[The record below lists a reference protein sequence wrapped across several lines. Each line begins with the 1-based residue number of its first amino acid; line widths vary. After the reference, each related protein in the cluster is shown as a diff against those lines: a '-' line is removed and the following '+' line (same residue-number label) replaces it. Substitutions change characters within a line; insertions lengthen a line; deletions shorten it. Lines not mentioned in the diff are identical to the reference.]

1 MYFPWDVSMLVTSR
15 ALSRGIRLLHSESI
29 TFTTINFIGGLKV
42 LLDFVTLAHL
52 HTSRAQTP
60 MQSNLL
66 EAPQGLEYDIERE
79 WYYGNKDKE
88 RLGPFSFKEMKE
100 FWKEQEINETTRCW
114 AQGLDGWKP
123 LRDVAQLKWCLFAT
137 GNALMN
143 ETELAALVLSKKHIT
158 IYGNISYIIL
168 IIYSYRYFS

>member
-1 MYFPWDVSMLVTSR
+1 M
-15 ALSRGIRLLHSESI
+15 
-29 TFTTINFIGGLKV
+29 
-42 LLDFVTLAHL
+42 LLDLVTLAHL

-66 EAPQGLEYDIERE
+66 EAPAGLEYDIEKE

-88 RLGPFSFKEMKE
+88 RFGPFSFKEMKE
-100 FWKEQEINETTRCW
+100 FWKEQDINETTRCW

-123 LRDVAQLKWCLFAT
+123 LRDIAQLKWCLLAT

-143 ETELAALVLSKKHIT
+143 ETDLADLILSMYSVALSIATQANELISSLSLL
-158 IYGNISYIIL
+158 Y
-168 IIYSYRYFS
+168 